1 MTLRKPLNQGSP
13 RSLFM
18 AQKEAYLQEELVQEE
33 SGYTEKQTNPS
44 DTADCSKRIISEA
57 KKALGSS

>member
-1 MTLRKPLNQGSP
+1 
-13 RSLFM
+13 M

>member
-1 MTLRKPLNQGSP
+1 
-13 RSLFM
+13 M
-18 AQKEAYLQEELVQEE
+18 AQKEAYLQEELVQELVQEE